1 MIKEI
6 KKVLHL
12 PVLLDSQ
19 LLYQIMFFRFF
30 SIHIAG
36 FFLILFADLP
46 TALCIHSSFISYFP
60 LRGVNGGRW
69 GVYTQQTKSIIIKRD
84 ESYLLLLLMVPKSE
98 FFVLNFSFS
107 LFYFFF
113 FLHFLFLFR
122 IIFICICINRNTQ
135 QGRSG
140 TKLPRLDIYRSIIL
154 SAIIRQMWHFHPF
167 SERNRTSKIAGGEGW
182 KQQKEGLDKILKT

>member
-1 MIKEI
+1 
-6 KKVLHL
+6 
-12 PVLLDSQ
+12 
-19 LLYQIMFFRFF
+19 MFFRFF

-107 LFYFFF
+107 LFYLFFF
-113 FLHFLFLFR
+113 CIFCFCLGLFLFVFVLTGTHSKVALVLSYQGST
-122 IIFICICINRNTQ
+122 FID
-135 QGRSG
+135 
-140 TKLPRLDIYRSIIL
+140 P
-154 SAIIRQMWHFHPF
+154 
-167 SERNRTSKIAGGEGW
+167 
-182 KQQKEGLDKILKT
+182 